1 MFETKRLVLRAY
13 RESDMALLLNLLED
27 YDVLKAMTIDYVV
40 PGQRQLVEMWIKL
53 PLYVTIVHKETGR
66 FMGMTALKVDV
77 PKNRDA
83 ELGICIGKEWW
94 GNGYGT
100 EIMEWLV
107 GYAFEGMGFRRLSLG
122 VFQSNKRAIALYD
135 KLGFVREGA
144 KREALL
150 DEGKWVDIIWMGI
163 LETEYRARKLETAKS

>member
-40 PGQRQLVEMWIKL
+40 PGQCQLVEMWIKL

-107 GYAFEGMGFRRLSLG
+107 GYAFEGMGLHHLSLG
-122 VFQSNKRAIALYD
+122 VFEVNKRAMALYD
-135 KLGFVREGA
+135 KV
-144 KREALL
+144 
-150 DEGKWVDIIWMGI
+150 
-163 LETEYRARKLETAKS
+163 